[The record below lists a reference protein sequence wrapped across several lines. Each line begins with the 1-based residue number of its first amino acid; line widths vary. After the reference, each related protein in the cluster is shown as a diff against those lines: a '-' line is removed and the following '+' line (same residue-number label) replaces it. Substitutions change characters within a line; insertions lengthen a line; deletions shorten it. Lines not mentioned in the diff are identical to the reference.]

1 MDLFIAIELLKRVR
15 KRYDRI
21 GYNYYICCDLVVD
34 ARPGAEN
41 RVAHEI
47 INNIDIQLKHHVSLT
62 QYVTARHQDLY
73 LSGVKL
79 GVLRK
84 LWLTNMISSLE
95 LNSNIS
101 YYTLDNLMK
110 AQNGHY

>member
-1 MDLFIAIELLKRVR
+1 MDPSIAIELLKRVR

-34 ARPGAEN
+34 ACPGAEN

-47 INNIDIQLKHHVSLT
+47 INNIDHQLKHHVSLT
-62 QYVTARHQDLY
+62 QYVIERHHDLY
-73 LSGVKL
+73 PTNMKL
-79 GVLRK
+79 GALRR
-84 LWLTNMISSLE
+84 LWLTSMISSLE
-95 LNSNIS
+95 TTGNIN

-110 AQNGHY
+110 AHNGH